1 MQRNF
6 MLLSILIVFGI
17 LQINDIVKKNLQLL
31 VKTKKIDLTSSSFD
45 SSLKDENYDE
55 HINEFV
61 CGKNASASSLEWN
74 FLCTNHETKISSDA
88 IERMFK
94 STSEINIVQIGAHVG
109 FEPNDPIAMG
119 IVSLIDSFPK
129 TFRSRFHWTFVEPS
143 PPNYKR
149 LVQNLDKY
157 SHICNM
163 KSINAGVV
171 SDLSNY
177 TDNSLIFY
185 SLKDTIDPETGFDSL
200 SNKTLPAYITQ
211 VSSFSKAPI
220 LFNRRQFR
228 KVGLNVNDYIV
239 KTKVQTKPF
248 SALMAEVIGNATSE
262 QHSTPFLVL
271 IDTEGF
277 DCDIVQGI
285 SFDSKYL
292 PKFLVFEVKQCR
304 EKYTKETK
312 GHLEKLG
319 YTLTQDDGR
328 VENIVGVLRST

>member
-1 MQRNF
+1 
-6 MLLSILIVFGI
+6 
-17 LQINDIVKKNLQLL
+17 
-31 VKTKKIDLTSSSFD
+31 
-45 SSLKDENYDE
+45 
-55 HINEFV
+55 
-61 CGKNASASSLEWN
+61 
-74 FLCTNHETKISSDA
+74 
-88 IERMFK
+88 
-94 STSEINIVQIGAHVG
+94 
-109 FEPNDPIAMG
+109 
-119 IVSLIDSFPK
+119 
-129 TFRSRFHWTFVEPS
+129 
-143 PPNYKR
+143 
-149 LVQNLDKY
+149 
-157 SHICNM
+157 M

-239 KTKVQTKPF
+239 ETKFQTKPF

-277 DCDIVQGI
+277 DCDIVL
-285 SFDSKYL
+285 YL

-328 VENIVGVLRST
+328 IENIVGVLRSTCQDLITSRSTLCETQLSK

>member
-6 MLLSILIVFGI
+6 MLVSILIVFGI
-17 LQINDIVKKNLQLL
+17 IQFNDILKKNLQLL
-31 VKTKKIDLTSSSFD
+31 TRQHKKNVLTSSS
-45 SSLKDENYDE
+45 SSSKDENYDE

-61 CGKNASASSLEWN
+61 CGKNASSSSLEWN
-74 FLCTNHETKISSDA
+74 FLCTNHETKISSEA

-94 STSEINIVQIGAHVG
+94 SMSEINIVQIGAHVG
-109 FEPNDPIAMG
+109 FEPNDPIATG
-119 IVSLIDSFPK
+119 IVSLIDSLPER
-129 TFRSRFHWTFVEPS
+129 FRSRFHWTFVEPS

-163 KSINAGVV
+163 KAINAGVV

-228 KVGLNVNDYIV
+228 KIGLNVNDYIV
-239 KTKVQTKPF
+239 ETEVQTKPF
-248 SALMAEVIGNATSE
+248 SVLMAEVMGNIIRE
-262 QHSTPFLVL
+262 QHSTPFMVL

-285 SFDSKYL
+285 SLNSKYL

-304 EKYTKETK
+304 EKYAKETK

-319 YTLTQDDGR
+319 YTLTLDDGR
-328 VENIVGVLRST
+328 SENIVGVLRSI